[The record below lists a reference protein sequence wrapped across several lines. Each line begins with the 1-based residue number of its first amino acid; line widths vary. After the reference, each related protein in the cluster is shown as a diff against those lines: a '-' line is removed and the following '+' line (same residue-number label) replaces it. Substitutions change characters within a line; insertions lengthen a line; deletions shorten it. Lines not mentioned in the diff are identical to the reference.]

1 MDSELISNSKISDI
15 VIIQSSQKYPKKK
28 LSFTPMET
36 NSFNITFNEGKIIS
50 LIENEKE
57 KIDSQKK
64 LIEENL
70 KKNSTQIN
78 DNIIDNNISDINNKN
93 DTEENKLNSIIKN
106 LKKENKLILQR
117 ATSAKEEITFVQ
129 NKNKNK
135 NKLERRLNSSSTYC
149 SPKKNYFRPKPKKA
163 VSSNHL
169 NFNQEEVESLSNMED
184 ITNFYT
190 YTERCFQLM
199 IEIEKS
205 NKIYK
210 CKPLDFP
217 FDEQINSGKKKLAIF
232 DLDETLVH
240 CQAKN
245 IEECQFQICVNLP
258 SNKKGK
264 IGINI
269 RPNWKKALNLI
280 KDNYVI
286 IVFTASHRTYADA
299 VLDFMDASR
308 SFFPYRL
315 YRNNCT
321 CVKIEN
327 KEIYIKDLSL
337 FKNIDLKNIIII
349 DNSVVSFTYNLNNGI
364 PILPYYDS
372 IQDNEL
378 LALAYYLNGIFK
390 YDDLK
395 EANKK
400 FVKLEYYKIKAIE
413 KIKIEEE
420 EEEEEE
426 EEIEEY
432 NGLKAENQVNYSTNE
447 LIYNND
453 ENDNDN
459 NINNKSICNNKNDS
473 NYVDLGTLTII
484 GSNIENESNNNY
496 SSFKKGVMNYPNELK
511 KSITSLRHLFKN
523 NCES

>member
-15 VIIQSSQKYPKKK
+15 VIIQSPQKYPKKK

-70 KKNSTQIN
+70 KIKSTQIK
-78 DNIIDNNISDINNKN
+78 DNIVDNNISDINNKN
-93 DTEENKLNSIIKN
+93 DSEENKLNSIINN

-117 ATSAKEEITFVQ
+117 ATSVKEEISFIQ
-129 NKNKNK
+129 NKNK

-163 VSSNHL
+163 VSSNYL

-280 KDNYVI
+280 KDNYII

-378 LALAYYLNGIFK
+378 LALAYYLNGIYK

-400 FVKLEYYKIKAIE
+400 FVKLEYYKNKAIE
-413 KIKIEEE
+413 KIRIEEE

-426 EEIEEY
+426 NEEY
-432 NGLKAENQVNYSTNE
+432 NGLKAENQVNYSTKE
-447 LIYNND
+447 IIYNND
-453 ENDNDN
+453 KNDNDN
-459 NINNKSICNNKNDS
+459 NINTKSICNNNNNKDS